1 MTRRAVI
8 IDNPGSGP
16 SRDRGR
22 RLAGMVEALAARGVD
37 ATVWTSA
44 APRDATSLAREAV
57 MTGAGMVV
65 VHGGDGTV
73 NETLQALV
81 GSRVALGVWPG
92 GTANVLAREL
102 GLPRGVDALADVLAA
117 GRTWRVSVGRAGPR
131 YFLLM
136 AGIGL
141 DAAVVQA
148 VRPGLK
154 RLAGE
159 GAYWAAALARMARW
173 RPARFVVEAE
183 GRQYTATF
191 AVIANAS
198 SYGGGLRF
206 APHARMDDDVLDVCL
221 VDSDER
227 LALARYLAAARHG
240 SHLDLPS
247 VTYLRTGCVRAQGGD
262 GAYVQVD
269 GELAGRVP
277 MLFECVPEAISLIV
291 PETRRAM
298 DS

>member
-1 MTRRAVI
+1 
-8 IDNPGSGP
+8 
-16 SRDRGR
+16 
-22 RLAGMVEALAARGVD
+22 MVEALVARGVD
-37 ATVWTSA
+37 ATVQTSA
-44 APRDATSLAREAV
+44 APGDATSIGREAV
-57 MTGAGMVV
+57 VAGADMVV

-92 GTANVLAREL
+92 GTANVLAQEL
-102 GLPRGVDALADVLAA
+102 RLPRGLDALADVLAA

-159 GAYWAAALARMARW
+159 GAYWAAALARLAAW
-173 RPARFVVEAE
+173 RPARFSVEAE
-183 GRQYTATF
+183 GRHYASTF

-206 APHARMDDDVLDVCL
+206 APQARMDDDVLDVCL
-221 VDSDER
+221 VDSDQR
-227 LALARYLAAARHG
+227 LALARYLAAVRHG
-240 SHLDLPS
+240 SHLDFPG
-247 VTYLRTGCVRAQGGD
+247 VTYLRTGRVRAQGGD
-262 GAYVQVD
+262 GAYVHVD
-269 GELAGRVP
+269 GELVGRVP

-291 PETRRAM
+291 PEKGRTV